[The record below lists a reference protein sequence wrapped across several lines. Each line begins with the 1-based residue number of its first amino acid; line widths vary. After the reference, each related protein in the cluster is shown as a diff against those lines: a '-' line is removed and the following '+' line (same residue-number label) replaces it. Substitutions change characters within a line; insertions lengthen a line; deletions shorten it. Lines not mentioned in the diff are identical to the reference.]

1 MRKFRLII
9 FLLFL
14 ITLAGCSHKDVTKYY
29 HDYEGESEH
38 WEVYYHE
45 KSIVTFWTEDGTL
58 QHDSVTEATF
68 TAVYKNSVDVLAH
81 VRQLEV
87 GYDTGNGGSSMCEIY
102 DEDGPD
108 RRAFT
113 INSSSGF
120 VTYEAETMTATLR
133 IDDQIEIIEL
143 TKKSKWN
150 IFSNDD

>member
-9 FLLFL
+9 FLLSMV
-14 ITLAGCSHKDVTKYY
+14 TLAGCSDKDVTKYY

-58 QHDSVTEATF
+58 QHDSSTEATF
-68 TAVYKNSVDVLAH
+68 TAVYRNGIDELAH

-87 GYDTGNGGSSMCEIY
+87 GYDTGIGGSSMCENY
-102 DEDGPD
+102 EEDGPD

-113 INSSSGF
+113 INSSSGLI
-120 VTYEAETMTATLR
+120 TYEADIITATLR
-133 IDDQIEIIEL
+133 IDDQTETIEL
-143 TKKSKWN
+143 TRK
-150 IFSNDD
+150 